1 MTQADR
7 VLSTPPT
14 NTSALPVAPTR
25 RGFLA
30 QAAVVAAG
38 GAALGVALPL
48 PGSVGASERVPDPI
62 LDVIER
68 HRTAR
73 ADWMAAVDTECRL
86 EEELARDPRQSLF
99 AIWKEAIVE
108 T

>member
-14 NTSALPVAPTR
+14 NTSALPVDPSR

-48 PGSVGASERVPDPI
+48 PVIPSEASERFPDPI
-62 LDVIER
+62 LAAIER
-68 HRTAR
+68 HRTAVL
-73 ADWMAAVDTECRL
+73 AD
-86 EEELARDPRQSLF
+86 
-99 AIWKEAIVE
+99 KEAVP
-108 T
+108 